1 MSYTSLQGSLNYCSV
16 HKPKLYV
23 SLVATFKLISLKVSL
38 VATFKLISLKVS
50 AAINIRKHNGNF
62 SFNVRRPKAK
72 R

>member
-1 MSYTSLQGSLNYCSV
+1 MSYMSLQGSLNYCSV

-23 SLVATFKLISLKVSL
+23 SLVATFKLT
-38 VATFKLISLKVS
+38 ALKVS

>member
-1 MSYTSLQGSLNYCSV
+1 MSLQGSLNYCSV

-23 SLVATFKLISLKVSL
+23 SLVATFKLI
-38 VATFKLISLKVS
+38 ALKVS